1 MKNSFPLAQ
10 ETVSVVKMLKE
21 KYLRLGELLIKEG
34 LISAEQLEK
43 AVKVQRQEG
52 GRLGEILVKMGMIEE
67 DKLVAVLGKQL
78 GMPFFSLGT
87 GMLKPAVDQQLN
99 QLISQEFAFKN
110 TVIPLSRTLRSLTI
124 AMSDPL
130 DLILIDNLRKLTG
143 CEINPVI
150 ATKSDILKAI
160 EEFYGKSV
168 MFKEAVEASYVLT
181 SSGPVFEEEVSVDQ
195 ELSLDKLIARAE
207 EAPVVKLVDL
217 IIRQAI
223 DERASD
229 IHIEPFKERISLRYR
244 IDGKLYEI
252 PPPARHLHLPIISR
266 IKILAKLDIAEKRLP
281 QDGAFMVRI
290 KDRIIDLRISTIPT
304 IYGEKIVVRILD
316 RSQIVLDLN
325 RLGFEPK
332 QLELMRKA
340 INAPYGLV
348 LLTGP
353 TGCGKTTTLYAILN
367 EIKNPSKN
375 IITIEDPV
383 EYKLEDVNQVQ
394 VKPEIGLTFANALR
408 SFLRQ
413 DPDVMLVG
421 EVRDLETAQICIR
434 SSLTGHLV
442 LSTLHTNDASSAASR
457 LIDIGIEPYLLA
469 PSLLLVVA
477 QRLLRKLCL
486 DCREAY
492 EPTREQ
498 LKNIK
503 LNAELIY
510 RAKGCQKCNQLGYIG
525 RICIAEV
532 MVANAQIQDLINQK
546 ASYQKIKETAR
557 AGGMQTLYESAIR
570 KAEEGVTSLEEA
582 LSVTL
587 GAD

>member
-1 MKNSFPLAQ
+1 
-10 ETVSVVKMLKE
+10 MLKE

-34 LISAEQLEK
+34 LLDAEQLEK
-43 AVKVQRQEG
+43 AIRAQRQEG
-52 GRLGEILVKMGMIEE
+52 GRLGEVLVKMGIIEE

-78 GMPFFSLGT
+78 GMPYFSLGT
-87 GMLKPAVDQQLN
+87 GMLKPAVDQGLE

-150 ATKSDILKAI
+150 ATKSDIIKAI

-168 MFKEAVEASYVLT
+168 MFKEAVDASYELA
-181 SSGPVFEEEVSVDQ
+181 SAGPVFEEEVSVDQ
-195 ELSLDKLIARAE
+195 ELSLDRLIARAE

-252 PPPARHLHLPIISR
+252 PPPAKHLHLPIISR

-281 QDGAFMVRI
+281 QDGAFLVRI
-290 KDRIIDLRISTIPT
+290 KDRVIDLRISTIPT
-304 IYGEKIVVRILD
+304 IYGEKIAIRILD

-332 QLELMRKA
+332 QLELMRRA

-348 LLTGP
+348 FLTGP
-353 TGCGKTTTLYAILN
+353 TGSGKTTTLYAVLN
-367 EIKNPSKN
+367 EIKDPGKN
-375 IITIEDPV
+375 IVTIEDPV
-383 EYKLEDVNQVQ
+383 EYKLEGVNQVQ
-394 VKPEIGLTFANALR
+394 VKPEIGLTFATALR

-442 LSTLHTNDASSAASR
+442 LSTLHTNDASSAANR

-477 QRLLRKLCL
+477 QRLVRKLCP
-486 DCREAY
+486 DCKEAY

-498 LKNIK
+498 LENIK

-510 RAKGCQKCNQLGYIG
+510 KAKGCQKCNQLGYMG

-532 MVANAQIQDLINQK
+532 MTVNAQIQDLIGQK
-546 ASYQKIKETAR
+546 ASYQKIKEGAR

-570 KAEEGVTSLEEA
+570 KAEEGITSLEEA

-587 GAD
+587 GVD